1 MAKQQGIALR
11 RWSIDLRDYETEEDF
26 RQAVA
31 SELASFEH
39 IGERLGI
46 GLVAA
51 PIRRQMDGGG
61 WFTAGWMFETAT
73 VPGVREHEPTAD
85 EYADLERAL
94 TGPEGALVEDVP
106 EPAEA

>member
-11 RWSIDLRDYETEEDF
+11 RWSIDLRDYETEEEF
-26 RQAVA
+26 RQAIA

-73 VPGVREHEPTAD
+73 VPGVRDPDPED
-85 EYADLERAL
+85 ELLDLERA
-94 TGPEGALVEDVP
+94 TFEREGALVEDVP